1 MGFHFTMQKV
11 VNTKILKNNT
21 FHQFRHS
28 TTFGVAFHHPS
39 GLTECINF
47 ETQCWRKWSSTVDDQ
62 PKVPPWQRQVWD
74 TWRIDG
80 GIVTISI
87 FVSTS
92 IPFPLYFA
100 IHLSILFK
108 SSFTISITK
117 LFYFQPYYYSAFYY
131 SAFYY
136 SAFYYS
142 AFYYSAFLLLSL
154 SIIQPSIIQLFYYSA
169 LLLSDNSTS
178 INTLDFH
185 L

>member
-1 MGFHFTMQKV
+1 MLKKV
-11 VNTKILKNNT
+11 ELN
-21 FHQFRHS
+21 
-28 TTFGVAFHHPS
+28 S
-39 GLTECINF
+39 GRP
-47 ETQCWRKWSSTVDDQ
+47 TQ
-62 PKVPPWQRQVWD
+62 
-74 TWRIDG
+74 
-80 GIVTISI
+80 
-87 FVSTS
+87 STS
-92 IPFPLYFA
+92 LATSSLEYLKDRWGYCYDIYLCFYL
-100 IHLSILFK
+100 HSLSTLFCYTFFYSLQIL
-108 SSFTISITK
+108 FTISITK